1 MPRLGQRRESPNLL
15 PSAAVSGLAVSHSG
29 NPPLNLALS
38 RQKTHFPC
46 LNSLIP
52 EEIHMKLLT
61 PRALVIFSVL
71 LAFGSLTFA
80 RPDSGY
86 HLLNTYKFGAAPD
99 STTEYFDY
107 ITVDPAARRVY
118 LSRGTAV
125 EVMDADTGALIGYIS
140 GFKRQHG
147 VALAPEFNR
156 GFISDGT
163 LAQVTI
169 FDLKTLKVLG
179 EAKAE
184 PDTDCIVYDPAS
196 KRVFTMNGDSH
207 SSTVIDAKSGEV
219 IKTIDLVGAPEFAV
233 TDGKGMIYANLA
245 NKNQVAAIDARTLE
259 IKSNWPTA
267 PSGGSTALAIDREH
281 RRLFSA
287 GRNPAILVVMD
298 ADSGKV
304 IQSFPI
310 SAVTDAAAYDP
321 ESKQVFVSTREGN
334 IHIFHEDSPDQY
346 SVVDT
351 VKSQV
356 GAKTMGLDTKTHK
369 LFLDTSDFGPAPA
382 TPERRNPQ
390 PPAVLGTFRVL
401 VYGK

>member
-1 MPRLGQRRESPNLL
+1 MKFSIPRVLFAFSALL
-15 PSAAVSGLAVSHSG
+15 VFGGLS
-29 NPPLNLALS
+29 
-38 RQKTHFPC
+38 
-46 LNSLIP
+46 
-52 EEIHMKLLT
+52 
-61 PRALVIFSVL
+61 
-71 LAFGSLTFA
+71 FA

-86 HLLNTYKFGAAPD
+86 HLLKTYMFGAAPG
-99 STTEYFDY
+99 STMEYFDY
-107 ITVDPAARRVY
+107 VTVDPTARRVY

-125 EVMDADTGALIGYIS
+125 QVMDADTGALVGYIP

-163 LAQVTI
+163 AAQVTI

-179 EAKAE
+179 VAKAE

-207 SSTVIDAKSGEV
+207 SSTVIDAKTGDV

-233 TDGKGMIYANLA
+233 ADGKGMIYANLA

-259 IKSNWPTA
+259 VKSKWPTG
-267 PSGGSTALAIDREH
+267 PSGGSTALAMDREH

-287 GRNPAILVVMD
+287 GRNPQMLVVMD
-298 ADSGKV
+298 ADSGKI

-310 SAVTDAAAYDP
+310 TAGTDAAAYDP
-321 ESKQVFVSTREGN
+321 ESKQIFVSTREGD
-334 IHIFHEDSPDQY
+334 IHIFHEDSPDKF

-351 VKSQV
+351 VKTQV
-356 GAKTMGLDTKTHK
+356 GAKTMGLDTKTHN
-369 LFLDTSDFGPAPA
+369 LFLDTSDFGAPPAPTA
-382 TPERRNPQ
+382 DRPNPQ
-390 PPAVLGTFRVL
+390 AAAVLGTFRVL
-401 VYGK
+401 VYGR